1 MKRIRARRSAGAAGC
16 VLASLAIL
24 LPRAAFAE
32 PALGAPVGNGAPSLP
47 AAAFEPLRGVGAH
60 ARGSDARGAW
70 LRFETAGPGAT
81 AAVGTPGPL
90 PAPLDLRGRFVRLR
104 VRVDDAARL
113 AGADLVLVSREGAF
127 AIPVMVFADGPMN
140 LLQSGQ
146 WLELTFGLGSARR
159 EGRPDRSAI
168 ERVEWRLAE
177 SVGAGPR
184 VTGFVGGLEAR
195 PLPDEGVVSLTFDDG
210 YDEHWSVA
218 APILAEY
225 GLRGT
230 AYVMPD
236 QVGEQGYMTRE
247 QLHALR
253 RSFGWDVAAHHFTP
267 LTEFPPEELPE
278 VLDGVQR
285 WLARSGFG
293 AGGRH
298 LAYPLGKHDPAVL
311 ALVRPRFSTARLASG
326 GVETLPPADP
336 HRLRAMNVLD
346 STPPE
351 ALIEAAR
358 RAREEREWLILMFHF
373 LVDAPRHETEY
384 AIASLRRAIAGIAA
398 SGVAVRPV
406 SEVDLRA
413 GPGAP
418 QPRPGP

>member
-1 MKRIRARRSAGAAGC
+1 VKRIRALLGPGAAG
-16 VLASLAIL
+16 LALATLAIL
-24 LPRAAFAE
+24 PSRAAVAE
-32 PALGAPVGNGAPSLP
+32 PGIAAAARGAAPALP

-60 ARGSDARGAW
+60 ARGSDAGGAW

-81 AAVGTPGPL
+81 AVVGTQAPL

-104 VRVDDAARL
+104 VRVDGVDRL

-127 AIPVMVFADGPMN
+127 AIPVMVFADEPMN
-140 LLQSGQ
+140 LLQSGE
-146 WLELTFGLGSARR
+146 WLELTLGLGPARH
-159 EGRPDRSAI
+159 EGRPDRAAI

-177 SVGAGPR
+177 REGPGAR
-184 VTGFVGGLEAR
+184 VTGFVGGLVAP

-218 APILAEY
+218 APILAEH

-236 QVGEQGYMTRE
+236 QVGAEGYMTRE
-247 QLHALR
+247 QLAALQQR
-253 RSFGWDVAAHHFTP
+253 FGWDVAAHHFTP
-267 LTEFPPEELPE
+267 LTEFPRADLPG
-278 VLDGVQR
+278 VLDGVR
-285 WLARSGFG
+285 SWLEQGGF
-293 AGGRH
+293 AAGRH
-298 LAYPLGKHDPAVL
+298 LAYPLGKHDAGIR
-311 ALVRPRFSTARLASG
+311 ALVRPRFATARLASG

-351 ALIEAAR
+351 ALAAAAR

-373 LVDAPRHETEY
+373 LVDAPRRETEY
-384 AIASLRRAIAGIAA
+384 PVEAFRRAVAGIAA

-406 SEVDLRA
+406 SEVDLLGATGA
-413 GPGAP
+413 GA
-418 QPRPGP
+418 RP